1 MTASGTTPWPSVVLV
16 GGAAQDAAILQA
28 GYGNGSYGAPRNR
41 GKIFRN
47 RIEFKKLYTE
57 LP

>member
-28 GYGNGSYGAPRNR
+28 GYGNGSYGRPAIAAHRLPAIATPR
-41 GKIFRN
+41 
-47 RIEFKKLYTE
+47 L
-57 LP
+57 

>member
-28 GYGNGSYGAPRNR
+28 GYGNGSYGSSHNR
-41 GKIFRN
+41 GKIFRD
-47 RIEFKKLYTE
+47 RIQFDKFYTE